1 MRAMAGGRNGT
12 SRDGARRDER
22 PGGGRRPRRYIRHPS
37 EIPLEFRVA
46 GPGGPPAGGGR
57 PRLADLGLGGLCF
70 RAPAPALPGQELL
83 IRVPLVDPELE
94 LRGRVVWCRRRGPA
108 WEVGVAFHE
117 EAEAHRARMVEQ
129 ICHIERYRRE
139 VRRREGREL
148 SSEEAAREWI
158 ARYAARFPRPGGEE
172 GGG

>member
-1 MRAMAGGRNGT
+1 MGRE
-12 SRDGARRDER
+12 GAREE
-22 PGGGRRPRRYIRHPS
+22 GGRRPRRYLRHPS

-46 GPGGPPAGGGR
+46 GSGGR
-57 PRLADLGLGGLCF
+57 PSGGASSPRLADLSLGGLCF

-83 IRVPLVDPELE
+83 IRVPLVDPNLE
-94 LRGRVVWCRRRGPA
+94 LRGRVVWCRRRGAA

-158 ARYAARFPRPGGEE
+158 ARYAARFPRPGGGGA